1 MKNFIAIS
9 VYRKKGNR
17 VSLVFRK
24 NKVLYR
30 ITSVENGKGIINE
43 LNLYGADLVKGNA
56 NPQFILK
63 IDIPGNRC
71 RVLEIGLEGE
81 LAKLYVYEALERD
94 MKLRF
99 TWIGTK
105 DDIVKGFRD
114 LPTVSF
120 FIG

>member
-9 VYRKKGNR
+9 VYRKKGNK

-30 ITSVENGKGIINE
+30 ITSVENGKGIVNE

-63 IDIPGNRC
+63 IDSPRNRC
-71 RVLEIGLEGE
+71 RVLEIGLDGE
-81 LAKLYVYEALERD
+81 LAKLYVYEALEGD

-99 TWIGTK
+99 KWVGLKNDIIEGFISTK
-105 DDIVKGFRD
+105 PLF
-114 LPTVSF
+114 
-120 FIG
+120 

>member
-1 MKNFIAIS
+1 MKNFIVIS
-9 VYRKKGNR
+9 VYRKKGNK

-30 ITSVENGKGIINE
+30 ITSVENGKGIVNE

-63 IDIPGNRC
+63 IDSPRNRS
-71 RVLEIGLEGE
+71 RVLEIGLDGE
-81 LAKLYVYEALERD
+81 LAKLYVYEALEGD

-99 TWIGTK
+99 TWTGSK
-105 DDIVKGFRD
+105 DDIIEGFISTKP
-114 LPTVSF
+114 LF
-120 FIG
+120 

>member
-43 LNLYGADLVKGNA
+43 LNLYGADLVKGAA
-56 NPQFILK
+56 NRQFILK
-63 IDIPGNRC
+63 IDSPRNRC

-99 TWIGTK
+99 MWLGSK
-105 DDIVKGFRD
+105 DDILRGFKSTKP
-114 LPTVSF
+114 LF
-120 FIG
+120 